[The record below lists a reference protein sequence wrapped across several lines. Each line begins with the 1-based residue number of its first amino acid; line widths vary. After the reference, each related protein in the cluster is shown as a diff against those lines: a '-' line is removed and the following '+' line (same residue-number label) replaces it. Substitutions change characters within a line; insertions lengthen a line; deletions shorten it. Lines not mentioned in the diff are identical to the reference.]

1 MYCWEPKFK
10 TNIFA
15 KSSLCNVYHFGILT
29 AIHLNYRGNKM
40 NEINLLEMLQVNV
53 TIAFL

>member
-1 MYCWEPKFK
+1 MYCWLPKFK
-10 TNIFA
+10 RN
-15 KSSLCNVYHFGILT
+15 SSLCNVYHFGILT
-29 AIHLNYRGNKM
+29 AIYLNYRGNKM